1 MFPLR
6 SYRTL
11 MGANRQRLTPIV
23 GGHDDNGDMHPCDDL
38 GDSTSNGDLDEAA
51 QQAAR
56 RRQASRLAVAA
67 AGLASCEIPPYA
79 LELLERLDRGELT
92 HEQAVAEIIARHQN
106 TGWD

>member
-1 MFPLR
+1 
-6 SYRTL
+6 
-11 MGANRQRLTPIV
+11 MGADRQCLAPIV
-23 GGHDDNGDMHPCDDL
+23 GGHGDNGDVHPRDDL
-38 GDSTSNGDLDEAA
+38 GDSTPSEDLDEAT
-51 QQAAR
+51 QQAVR